1 MADQIKIITVDDHEI
16 FRKGLNMVLNQ
27 MNDTKVIAEASNGK
41 EFLSLLN
48 ANNPDL
54 VFMDI
59 RMPLMDGIEATK
71 IAIGKYPDI
80 KIIAISM
87 FGEEENL
94 ENMIKAGAKG
104 FLLKNINRE
113 EIELAIKQ
121 VMGGRNYYSSE
132 LLPYFTHKFLNVT
145 NDSGNEIS
153 FTKREMEILKL
164 VAKGM
169 SSKEIA
175 TKLFISKRTVDGH
188 KANMILKTGSKNVID
203 LLLYAIKNKY
213 VKIE

>member
-1 MADQIKIITVDDHEI
+1 MEDQIKIIIVDDHEI
-16 FRKGLNMVLNQ
+16 FRKGLKVVINQ
-27 MNDTKVIAEASNGK
+27 FESTEVVAEAGNGK
-41 EFLSLLN
+41 EFMDLLN
-48 ANNPDL
+48 SYKPDI

-59 RMPLMDGIEATK
+59 RMPVMDGIEATTL
-71 IAIGKYPDI
+71 AIGKYPDI

-121 VMGGRNYYSSE
+121 VLEGKNYYSSE
-132 LLPYFTHKFLNVT
+132 LLPYFTRKFLNDS
-145 NDSGNEIS
+145 NDSGNEVS
-153 FTKREMEILKL
+153 FTNREMEILKL
-164 VAKGM
+164 VTKGM

-175 TKLFISKRTVDGH
+175 SELFISKRTVDGH

-203 LLLYAIKNKY
+203 LLIYAIKNKF
-213 VKIE
+213 VQI